1 MHRESSAAQEPAD
14 SAGPGRLRR
23 SPTALGV
30 LELRILAFERRWWK
44 YAGTKEHA
52 VGETFGISVTR
63 YYQILNCLIDSPEAL
78 RHDPM
83 LIMRLRRV
91 RRDRQGRQTGWSE
104 VTGEHCE
111 ATRI

>member
-1 MHRESSAAQEPAD
+1 MHSESSAMPQPAGR
-14 SAGPGRLRR
+14 AGPRGTPGTL
-23 SPTALGV
+23 SA

-44 YAGTKEHA
+44 YAGAKEHA
-52 VGETFGISVTR
+52 VGDTFGISATR

-78 RHDPM
+78 SHDPM
-83 LIMRLRRV
+83 LITRLRRV
-91 RRDRQGRQTGWSE
+91 RRVRQGTQAGWSE